1 MHFYNMIK
9 TLSQQQS
16 VVLFVDMDGVIAVYD
31 FGKKYDFDQKR
42 PMYHHLEVL
51 EKISQLDHVE
61 IHILSVCPNEKQIEE
76 KQRWL
81 DQYAPFFPKEHH
93 TILASTNYPE
103 LSSKEIKAHF
113 LKQVQT
119 EDQIVMIDDDNA
131 VLKYIH
137 HVLPHVLLYQDSELV
152 DE

>member
-9 TLSQQQS
+9 TLSQLHPIA
-16 VVLFVDMDGVIAVYD
+16 LFVDM
-31 FGKKYDFDQKR
+31 
-42 PMYHHLEVL
+42 
-51 EKISQLDHVE
+51 DHVE

-81 DQYAPFFPKEHH
+81 DQYAPFFPKEHR
-93 TILASTNYPE
+93 TILASTNYPK

-119 EDQIVMIDDDNA
+119 EDQIAVIDDDNA

-137 HVLPHVLLYQDSELV
+137 HLLPHVLLYQDSELV

>member
-1 MHFYNMIK
+1 MHFYNIIE
-9 TLSQQQS
+9 TLSQLHPIA
-16 VVLFVDMDGVIAVYD
+16 LFVDM
-31 FGKKYDFDQKR
+31 
-42 PMYHHLEVL
+42 
-51 EKISQLDHVE
+51 DHVE

-81 DQYAPFFPKEHH
+81 DQYAPFFPKEHR
-93 TILASTNYPE
+93 TILASTNYPK

-119 EDQIVMIDDDNA
+119 EDQIAVIDDDNA

-137 HVLPHVLLYQDSELV
+137 HLLPHVLLYQDSELV
-152 DE
+152 D

>member
-9 TLSQQQS
+9 TLSQQQP

-42 PMYHHLEVL
+42 PMYHHLDVL
-51 EKISQLDHVE
+51 EKMSHLEQVE
-61 IHILSVCPNEKQIEE
+61 LYILSISPKEEQIEE

-81 DQYAPFFPKEHH
+81 DQYASFFPKDHRI
-93 TILASTNYPE
+93 ILASTNYPE
-103 LSSKEIKAHF
+103 LSSKEIKAEF
-113 LKQVQT
+113 LKQFQAPDKVAF
-119 EDQIVMIDDDNA
+119 IDDDNA

-137 HVLPHVLLYQDSELV
+137 HLLPYVLLYQDSELV
-152 DE
+152 D